1 MLPTEQ
7 RLRADF
13 QRDGYVVV
21 RGALD
26 GYDFS
31 ALRRLIK
38 RKVDG
43 QAQRLAEVRV
53 YIGFGHIPSR
63 GHIPIH
69 CRFVLEAAYTV
80 QPFIQIQ

>member
-38 RKVDG
+38 RQVDR
-43 QAQRLAEVRV
+43 QAL
-53 YIGFGHIPSR
+53 
-63 GHIPIH
+63 
-69 CRFVLEAAYTV
+69 
-80 QPFIQIQ
+80 